1 MFPVHKLKRENTQPK
16 NMCDIVFA
24 KVKGRGGTV
33 NITSD
38 YAEAPI
44 QMELWEI
51 SQNSQE
57 STYAGVFF

>member
-1 MFPVHKLKRENTQPK
+1 
-16 NMCDIVFA
+16 MCDIVFA

-44 QMELWEI
+44 QMEL
-51 SQNSQE
+51 
-57 STYAGVFF
+57 